1 MVLLCENNE
10 LYATFRDW
18 ILYSNKAWTDCQLLA
33 LRILNLC
40 RPDMSQTGTVQSFG
54 LDLKENCLGLMEQ
67 VNNTLFALNVLLY
80 VQMLMITII

>member
-18 ILYSNKAWTDCQLLA
+18 ILYSNKAWTDCRLLA

-40 RPDMSQTGTVQSFG
+40 RPDMSHDRDSPKFWAGFKRKLSRTDGAS
-54 LDLKENCLGLMEQ
+54 K
-67 VNNTLFALNVLLY
+67 
-80 VQMLMITII
+80 